1 MTPGAMG
8 KFKISGWQY
17 DESWDLTVS
26 GYLRIGINR
35 GWQQIGGAILTG
47 NPPFD
52 VDEVRLCYN
61 STTNIFY
68 IILGDASTFWDYYA
82 SIVIDADSYLSRH
95 YTYNWVGYEYSYCGS
110 IRINSTMLL

>member
-1 MTPGAMG
+1 MTTGAMG

-82 SIVIDADSYLSRH
+82 SIVIDADSYYQDSVP
-95 YTYNWVGYEYSYCGS
+95 TTGWDMS
-110 IRINSTMLL
+110 IATADPSGLTSTMLL